1 MSAAIEKVTLSRR
14 RFLASGAVTGAG
26 LVLGFY
32 LPAGRPHFA
41 DTPAGAFAP
50 NAWLQI
56 DPQGQVTVWL
66 ARSEMGQ
73 GVMTALPMI
82 VAEEL
87 EADWSKV
94 RVELALA
101 DRERYG
107 PQGTGGSASV
117 RTSFEPLRRA
127 GAAGR
132 AMLIAAAAKTWNV
145 DPESCRAET
154 GTVIHES
161 GMRLTYGDLAAKASK
176 LEVPEEIQLKDPSEF
191 RLLGK
196 PMPRLDSLP
205 KVTGAATFGMDVRVP
220 GMLYAVV
227 ARSDVF
233 GGKALSHDGAK
244 AKAVKGVRHVVPI
257 ETGIAVVAD
266 DTWTALQ
273 GRDALEVKWDGGPNA
288 DLSTERISRMWD
300 EAAKGK
306 GAVAREDGDPDA
318 ALSSASRRVDAVLEV
333 PYLAHAPLEP
343 MNCTADVRKD
353 SCEVWAPTQFPGL
366 VRDEV
371 VRVTGL
377 PREAVKVHVT
387 LMGGGFG
394 RRIDPDY
401 GAEAAAISKAVGAPV
416 QIVFTRED
424 DMRHDY
430 YRPGSRHV
438 LSAALDGEGRL
449 TAWTHH
455 MIAASIGAQRGYVQ
469 GKMDEGA
476 MRGASNLPYAVPNI
490 RVDYSMVNT
499 SVPTGWWRSVYDNQN
514 AFANECFM
522 DEVAEAAGKDP
533 YELRRE
539 LLAGA
544 PRHRGVLDLAAEKAG
559 WGKALPE
566 GRGRGI
572 AVHYCFQSWAAM
584 VAEVTVG
591 RDGAVRVDRVVAAV
605 DCGMV
610 VNPLSI
616 EAQVEGGIVYA
627 LTAALKGAITVEKGR
642 VQQGNFDDY
651 PLLLM
656 SEMPEVEVH
665 IVPSKEAPTGIG
677 EPPVPPTAPAVA
689 NAIFAATGKR
699 VRRLPIRAE
708 ELRRA

>member
-1 MSAAIEKVTLSRR
+1 MSAAIQNVTLSRR
-14 RFLASGAVTGAG
+14 RFLASGAATSAG

-32 LPAGRPHFA
+32 LPGGRPHFA
-41 DTPAGAFAP
+41 ETPAGTFAP
-50 NAWLQI
+50 NAWLQV
-56 DPQGQVTVWL
+56 DPQGEVTVWL

-94 RVELALA
+94 RVKLAMA
-101 DRERYG
+101 DREKYG

-117 RTSFEPLRRA
+117 RTSWEPLRRA
-127 GAAGR
+127 GATGR
-132 AMLIAAAAKTWNV
+132 AMLIAAAAQTWNV
-145 DPESCRAET
+145 EPGTCRAEA
-154 GTVIHES
+154 GTVVHGS

-176 LEVPEEIQLKDPSEF
+176 LEVPEEVSLKDPSEF

-196 PMPRLDSLP
+196 PMPRLDSHS
-205 KVTGAATFGMDVRVP
+205 KVTGAATFGTDVRVP
-220 GMLYAVV
+220 GMLHAVV
-227 ARSDVF
+227 ARPDVF
-233 GGKALSHDGAK
+233 GGKALSHDAAK

-257 ETGIAVVAD
+257 PTGVAVVAD
-266 DTWTALQ
+266 NTWAALR
-273 GRDALEVKWDGGPNA
+273 GRDALEVKWDDGPNA
-288 DLSTERISRMWD
+288 ELSTEKILRMWD

-306 GAVAREDGDPDA
+306 GVVARQEGDPDA
-318 ALSSASRRVDAVLEV
+318 AVSSASKRVDAVFEV

-343 MNCTADVRKD
+343 MNCTVDVRKD
-353 SCEVWAPTQFPGL
+353 SCEVWAPTQFPAL

-371 VRVTGL
+371 TRVTGL

-401 GAEAAAISKAVGAPV
+401 ASEAASISKAVGAPV
-416 QIVFTRED
+416 QVLFTRED

-438 LSAALDGEGRL
+438 LGAALDGEGRL

-455 MIAASIGAQRGYVQ
+455 VIAASIGAQRGFVQ
-469 GKMDEGA
+469 GEMDEGA
-476 MRGASNLPYAVPNI
+476 MRGASNLPYAVPNL
-490 RVDYSMVNT
+490 RVGYSMVNT
-499 SVPTGWWRSVYDNQN
+499 AIPTGWWRSVYDNQN

-539 LLAGA
+539 LLAGE
-544 PRHRGVLDLAAEKAG
+544 PRHLGVLDLAAGKAG
-559 WGKALPE
+559 WGRALPE

-572 AVHYCFQSWAAM
+572 AVHFCFESWAAI

-605 DCGMV
+605 DCGTV
-610 VNPLSI
+610 VNPLSV
-616 EAQVEGGIVYA
+616 EAQVEGGIVFA
-627 LTAALKGAITVEKGR
+627 LTAALKGTITIDKGR

-656 SEMPEVEVH
+656 SETPEIEVH

-689 NAIFAATGKR
+689 NAIFAATGRR
-699 VRRLPIRAE
+699 VRSLPIRTD